1 MRYSYRNAL
10 TRVNAS
16 LETSVEDEANTRDH
30 VGSLERGLAVME
42 ILARHPAGMTL
53 TEMAEEAGLTRA
65 GARRFLLTLV
75 ATGYATQSGRLFSL
89 SPRLLTVARTWL
101 GGASLWTFAAP
112 IMREVAGRFDEA
124 CNAAVLSGEDVVYV
138 ARIPGRRILSVALDV
153 GTRLPAY
160 CTSMGRVLLAGLAA
174 EEQKSF
180 LAEAKIER
188 RTQKT
193 ITSRAALSKAIE
205 KAKSD
210 GFAIVDEELELG
222 LRSIAVP
229 INDRAA
235 RTVAAINVSTQSV
248 RFSVEAMEREILP
261 VLLKAKQQVEEF
273 FFV

>member
-1 MRYSYRNAL
+1 LR
-10 TRVNAS
+10 RVNGG
-16 LETSVEDEANTRDH
+16 LETFVEDEPISRDH

-53 TEMAEEAGLTRA
+53 TELAEEAGLTRA

-75 ATGYATQSGRLFSL
+75 ATGYATQAGRQFSL

-101 GGASLWTFAAP
+101 SGASLWTFAAP
-112 IMREVAGRFDEA
+112 IMREVAGQFDEA

-138 ARIPGRRILSVALDV
+138 ARIPGRRILSVALDI

-160 CTSMGRVLLAGLAA
+160 CTSMGRVLLSGLEAGELKA
-174 EEQKSF
+174 F
-180 LAEAKIER
+180 LAQARIER
-188 RTQKT
+188 RTPKT
-193 ITSRAALSKAIE
+193 IVDRVQLARAIE
-205 KAKSD
+205 RVGTI
-210 GFAIVDEELELG
+210 GFAIVDGELEPG

-229 INDRAA
+229 IRDRGG
-235 RTVAAINVSTQSV
+235 RIVAAVNVSTQSA

-261 VLLKAKQQVEEF
+261 VLLKARQRVEEF